1 MEFENMIGGQSMN
14 EIIRFKK
21 EDTILVVID
30 MQEKLMPAMYNR
42 EKTEEQNIRLAKG
55 MKVLGVPVIVTT
67 QYAKGLGKTIDSM
80 EEVLEGCPILD
91 KFTFS
96 AYRNEEFRKTLEASG
111 RKTVVITGVESHVCV
126 QQTAMDLIE
135 AGYKVA
141 IAMDCVSSRSEESLK
156 TAAWTLSSAG
166 ALLTCAESILFELL
180 ESAKAP
186 EFKQISAIVK

>member
-1 MEFENMIGGQSMN
+1 MN

-80 EEVLEGCPILD
+80 EEVLEGCPIP
-91 KFTFS
+91 
-96 AYRNEEFRKTLEASG
+96 
-111 RKTVVITGVESHVCV
+111 
-126 QQTAMDLIE
+126 
-135 AGYKVA
+135 
-141 IAMDCVSSRSEESLK
+141 VSYTHL
-156 TAAWTLSSAG
+156 
-166 ALLTCAESILFELL
+166 
-180 ESAKAP
+180 
-186 EFKQISAIVK
+186 

>member
-1 MEFENMIGGQSMN
+1 MN

-42 EKTEEQNIRLAKG
+42 KKTEEQNIRLAKG

-96 AYRNEEFRKTLEASG
+96 AYRNEEFRKALETSG